1 MPVGWRKAFGE
12 KMCEEIMEEL
22 VAHDLVDSYRVTEI
36 KEKYAE
42 LRWYDWNSTDK
53 IQNEIIPK
61 YTELS
66 RRICIRC
73 GESATKISL
82 GWISPY
88 CDKCAEELSRDW
100 DIEFEFINEQLVDDL
115 EEQNIEPGS
124 VVV

>member
-12 KMCEEIMEEL
+12 KMCEEIMDEL
-22 VAHDLVDSYRVTEI
+22 VAHDSVDSYRVTEI

-73 GESATKISL
+73 GEPATKISM

-100 DIEFEFINEQLVDDL
+100 DIEFELINEQLGDDQ

>member
-73 GESATKISL
+73 GEPATKISL

-100 DIEFEFINEQLVDDL
+100 DIEFELINEQLGDDQ